1 MEFNI
6 INDTTGTAYFQ
17 LGLGTFTATYNGG
30 AFVQG
35 NSIAIAPQGTQTV
48 DITSALN
55 AKLLLSLGQ
64 ALVSAAPSPSNPSL
78 PDYNTLWDK
87 VELALFQPSDTI
99 DTSVI
104 DLSSTDFY
112 GLDLQVQ
119 TFISPTATAAAS
131 SLGWTKDI
139 QQVLGSLAALTNYDT
154 NAVMTGSNGI
164 PEIVGGQTFDVLR
177 VVAPST
183 VGGPPPPNPYPSF
196 QAYIN
201 SVQTNAISTT
211 VDGIFSRNG
220 TSVASMTQGYSFT
233 ATIPTSGTNAGDLVM
248 TGGGSIIPAG
258 SVSVGPGHTIVVL
271 GSDLATNIY
280 GANPPFTVD
289 GVADTIG
296 ANDVYAAAVASILG
310 GFDLGFVGSTTAD
323 AVTGLP
329 IGTEPTSDWYALNNG
344 TAVNGMLTF
353 GNAQPGNAAF
363 YDQYAGL
370 IAQFS
375 TYTSYGS
382 PFSDLLPGPQA
393 SINPNAIDHV
403 NITITAGSVP
413 CFAAGTPIMTETGEV
428 PVERLTVGA
437 RLPTQV
443 KRRLAEVVW
452 IGQRSV
458 DCRRHPR
465 PQDVMPILIKRD
477 AIGLGVPHC
486 DVMLSPDHA
495 LLLDD
500 VLVPVRYLVN
510 DATIVRQDVDRVSYW
525 HVELDQ
531 HDAILAAGLPAE
543 SFLDTGN
550 RGAFSNGGRI
560 VAAHPAFGR
569 WTWEGT
575 GCAPLVI
582 AGGSLATIREAISA
596 RAQRQET
603 LPTSA
608 RVRRTQRGRGAGR

>member
-1 MEFNI
+1 
-6 INDTTGTAYFQ
+6 
-17 LGLGTFTATYNGG
+17 
-30 AFVQG
+30 
-35 NSIAIAPQGTQTV
+35 
-48 DITSALN
+48 
-55 AKLLLSLGQ
+55 
-64 ALVSAAPSPSNPSL
+64 
-78 PDYNTLWDK
+78 
-87 VELALFQPSDTI
+87 
-99 DTSVI
+99 
-104 DLSSTDFY
+104 
-112 GLDLQVQ
+112 
-119 TFISPTATAAAS
+119 
-131 SLGWTKDI
+131 
-139 QQVLGSLAALTNYDT
+139 
-154 NAVMTGSNGI
+154 
-164 PEIVGGQTFDVLR
+164 
-177 VVAPST
+177 
-183 VGGPPPPNPYPSF
+183 
-196 QAYIN
+196 
-201 SVQTNAISTT
+201 
-211 VDGIFSRNG
+211 
-220 TSVASMTQGYSFT
+220 
-233 ATIPTSGTNAGDLVM
+233 
-248 TGGGSIIPAG
+248 
-258 SVSVGPGHTIVVL
+258 
-271 GSDLATNIY
+271 
-280 GANPPFTVD
+280 
-289 GVADTIG
+289 
-296 ANDVYAAAVASILG
+296 VYAAAVASILG